1 VNSLSE
7 FAALL
12 EAPGETEWAGELV
25 RIAARRGF
33 ERIVFAVVP
42 SPQAGIEHGYL
53 QSTYPERWRRHYDK
67 QGLANYD
74 PTVLHC
80 RVSNL
85 PLIWAP
91 TIFVG
96 KQQQGLYEEAA
107 AFGLRAGITLPM
119 HGPGGIAGMLSLASD
134 RAVSPRT
141 LRDITYHLP
150 ALSLLRDVAFE
161 RSRPFFTARLA
172 SRTPVLTPREAE
184 CLKWLVAGKSS
195 WDIAQILK
203 ISAAT
208 VDFHIGNLRTKL
220 GAGSRRIIAVKAVQL
235 GLVELD

>member
-1 VNSLSE
+1 MDSLSE
-7 FAALL
+7 FSALL
-12 EAPGETEWAGELV
+12 EAPNETDWARELV
-25 RIAARRGF
+25 KFSARLGF

-42 SPQAGIEHGYL
+42 TPQAGIEHGYL
-53 QSTYPERWRRHYDK
+53 QSTYPERWRKLYDK
-67 QGLANYD
+67 QGLANHD

-80 RVSNL
+80 RSSNL

-91 TIFVG
+91 TIFVND
-96 KQQQGLYEEAA
+96 QQQALYEEAA
-107 AFGLRAGITLPM
+107 SFGLRAGVTLPM

-141 LRDITYHLP
+141 LKDIAYHMP
-150 ALSLLRDVAFE
+150 ALALLRDVAFE

-172 SRTPVLTPREAE
+172 PKPPALTPREME

-203 ISAAT
+203 VSVPT
-208 VDFHIGNLRTKL
+208 VDFHVGNIRAKL
-220 GAGSRRIIAVKAVQL
+220 GASSRRIIAVKAVQL
-235 GLVELD
+235 GLVELE